1 MKVYHVVKE
10 YLVPKGKVLK
20 AHYGELAIGD
30 RDDCPLRGAYVGGS
44 QSYGHD
50 GARVGAGFDWRLH
63 SIHGQGYGRA
73 FGRGDGRSRARQP

>member
-20 AHYGELAIGD
+20 AHHRELSIGD

-50 GARVGAGFDWRLH
+50 GARVGAGFTEVAH
-63 SIHGQGYGRA
+63 AYGLVGNNHNA
-73 FGRGDGRSRARQP
+73 AEKIF